1 MFKTMKIRRFDV
13 NVRGKMPSIFDRI
26 IIEHDDVLMTAV
38 EQLLN

>member
-13 NVRGKMPSIFDRI
+13 NVRGNIPSIFDRI
-26 IIEHDDVLMTAV
+26 IIEDDVLMTAV